1 MLKKLL
7 LLTLFFLAFML
18 NFYTLVHGD
27 EKSEES
33 TKSARITI
41 NYQLAYPG
49 ILPDHPLYK
58 IKRLRDKITPYFIG
72 DVNKKIDY
80 YLLQTDKGIL
90 ASQMLIEK
98 NKIDLAIDTALKA
111 ENNMTIITQVI
122 KANKSKVAKD
132 KFKKLETAS
141 LKHQEI
147 LNLILTKVK
156 NDKKKPFVDVLYFSK
171 KNLEEIK
178 NTLFPAK
185 KVTY

>member
-1 MLKKLL
+1 MSTKPLL
-7 LLTLFFLAFML
+7 LILFFLVFIM
-18 NFYTLVHGD
+18 NFYSVVHGD
-27 EKSEES
+27 EKSNES
-33 TKSARITI
+33 TKSATI
-41 NYQLAYPG
+41 SVNYQLAYPG

-58 IKRLRDKITPYFIG
+58 LKRLRDKITPYFIS

-90 ASQMLIEK
+90 ASQMLIQK
-98 NKIDLAIDTALKA
+98 DKIDLALDTALKA

-122 KANKSKVAKD
+122 KANKSKVSKD

-156 NDKKKPFVDVLYFSK
+156 NDKKKSFEDVLYFSK
-171 KNLEEIK
+171 KNLDEIK